1 MVDIN
6 LDKIDLIKQPPM
18 EEPQRQ
24 FYFIC
29 KARSYVRELTEK
41 LGHRP
46 TCCVTTFGCQ
56 MNARDSEKLVG
67 ILEQAGYEISESEK
81 ADFVIFNTCT
91 VRDNAN
97 QRVYGRLGELN
108 GYKRRNPDMRIA
120 LCGCMM
126 QEPSVIEKIKKSYSF
141 VDLIFGTHNIYKFAE
156 LLCAMYETEGMI
168 IDIWKDTD
176 KIVEDLPADRKY
188 PFKSGINIMFG
199 CNNFCSYCIVPYV
212 RGRER
217 SRRPEDIIREIRGL
231 VADGVVEIMLLG
243 QNVNSYG
250 KNLEEPVSFAEL
262 LREVEKI
269 EGLERIRFMTSH
281 PKDLSEELIRVMKES
296 KKICRHL
303 HLPLQSGSTKILK
316 RMNRCYTKEQYLELA
331 EKIRREI
338 PDIAITTDI
347 IVGFPGETPEDVEET
362 LDVVRRVKF
371 DNAFTFIYSKRTG
384 TPAAAMEDQVPAEQ
398 VKVSFDRLLKTVQDT
413 AREQIAKYQGLVMD
427 ALIEEVNSDDSS
439 MVTGRLS
446 NNTIVHV
453 PGGAELIGKIVPV
466 AMDEC
471 RGFYYMGHIAGAA
484 DEEAAQ
490 QAKIR

>member
-1 MVDIN
+1 MTELMN
-6 LDKIDLIKQPPM
+6 LDNIDLTQPAPQ

-29 KARSYVRELTEK
+29 KVRSYVRELTEK
-41 LGHRP
+41 LGRRP

-108 GYKRRNPDMRIA
+108 GYKRRNPNMKIA

-126 QEPSVIEKIKKSYSF
+126 QEPSVIEKLKKSYSF
-141 VDLIFGTHNIYKFAE
+141 IDLIFGTHNIYKFAE
-156 LLCAMYETEGMI
+156 LLCATFETEGMI

-176 KIVEDLPADRKY
+176 KIVEDLPTDRKY

-281 PKDLSEELIRVMKES
+281 PKDLSEDLIRVMKES

-398 VKVSFDRLLKTVQDT
+398 VKVSFDKLLKTVQDT

-471 RGFYYMGHIAGAA
+471 RGFYYMGHIVGATDVGTA
-484 DEEAAQ
+484 
-490 QAKIR
+490 R

>member
-1 MVDIN
+1 MTELMN
-6 LDKIDLIKQPPM
+6 LDTIDLTQPAPQ

-29 KARSYVRELTEK
+29 KLRSHVRELAEK
-41 LGHRP
+41 LGRRP

-108 GYKRRNPDMRIA
+108 GYKRRNPDMKIA

-126 QEPSVIEKIKKSYSF
+126 QEPSVIEKLKKSYSF

-156 LLCAMYETEGMI
+156 LLCAMFETEGMI

-188 PFKSGINIMFG
+188 SFKSGINIMFG

-217 SRRPEDIIREIRGL
+217 SRRPEDIIREIKGL

-281 PKDLSEELIRVMKES
+281 PKDLSEDLIRVMKES

-398 VKVSFDRLLKTVQDT
+398 VKVSFDKLLKTVQDT

-471 RGFYYMGHIAGAA
+471 RGFYYMGHIAGAT
-484 DEEAAQ
+484 DGEAA
-490 QAKIR
+490 R

>member
-1 MVDIN
+1 
-6 LDKIDLIKQPPM
+6 
-18 EEPQRQ
+18 
-24 FYFIC
+24 
-29 KARSYVRELTEK
+29 
-41 LGHRP
+41 
-46 TCCVTTFGCQ
+46 

-108 GYKRRNPDMRIA
+108 GYKRRNPNMKIA

-126 QEPSVIEKIKKSYSF
+126 QEPSVIEKLKKSYSF

-156 LLCAMYETEGMI
+156 LLCATFETEGMI

-176 KIVEDLPADRKY
+176 KIVEDLPTDRKY

-281 PKDLSEELIRVMKES
+281 PKDLSEDLIRVMKES

-398 VKVSFDRLLKTVQDT
+398 VKVSFDKLLKTVQDT

-471 RGFYYMGHIAGAA
+471 RGFYYMGHIVGATDVGTA
-484 DEEAAQ
+484 
-490 QAKIR
+490 R